1 MSRTSPTVNNP
12 KTHRV
17 LTEDQSSDPLPKFMI
32 EADFWEGLIPRD
44 AVVQVAGTSFTLPI
58 EEFVLLRDE
67 PVQAL
72 SPAEL
77 KMEAKRALHQAE
89 ELMIRLTTLCPEE
102 AERLLAA
109 VRASKRAAE
118 LLAGECPI
126 AK

>member
-1 MSRTSPTVNNP
+1 MP

-17 LTEDQSSDPLPKFMI
+17 LTEDRTSSPLPKYMI

-58 EEFVLLRDE
+58 EEFVLLRNE

-77 KMEAKRALHQAE
+77 KTESERALHLAE

-109 VRASKRAAE
+109 IRASKRAAE